1 MPTDL
6 LDVERSTSGMYD
18 MVMPI
23 VRVDKTGEEPAMV
36 MDGTAVFRR
45 GEYAGELDEAATRGL
60 LFGRGDLQTCTYL
73 LSLPGTAED
82 PERLTVEVVSSKT
95 KVHIRPEG
103 EAAVIRLT
111 ITCSATVLE
120 EYRAAGL
127 ESSDL
132 KAVAGALQEAILQD
146 VRSALDKTIG
156 DWGCDVYGF
165 SRMVKKK
172 APELVRGREGE
183 WPARL
188 RDCRFEIEIKAD
200 AAKAGGVAGGGI
212 MQK

>member
-1 MPTDL
+1 M
-6 LDVERSTSGMYD
+6 DVDS
-18 MVMPI
+18 
-23 VRVDKTGEEPAMV
+23 
-36 MDGTAVFRR
+36 
-45 GEYAGELDEAATRGL
+45 
-60 LFGRGDLQTCTYL
+60 
-73 LSLPGTAED
+73 
-82 PERLTVEVVSSKT
+82 
-95 KVHIRPEG
+95 
-103 EAAVIRLT
+103 
-111 ITCSATVLE
+111 
-120 EYRAAGL
+120 
-127 ESSDL
+127 
-132 KAVAGALQEAILQD
+132 VAGALQEAILQD

>member
-1 MPTDL
+1 MIHCDCRHNTRSSI
-6 LDVERSTSGMYD
+6 ERF
-18 MVMPI
+18 
-23 VRVDKTGEEPAMV
+23 
-36 MDGTAVFRR
+36 TAVFRR

-60 LFGRGDLQTCTYL
+60 LFGRGDLQTCTYP

-188 RDCRFEIEIKAD
+188 RDCRFEVEVKAD